1 MHLSL
6 SPLMKYVKRKAY
18 ADFKKGMK
26 DWYLTGMK
34 HTKAVKELVKNTD
47 KMGKSLD
54 EDIGNVCFSNRYI
67 LHHSMHK
74 SITPFYNYP
83 TILVRNYGKA
93 NRKPQWSG
101 FIDGC

>member
-1 MHLSL
+1 MLDQTLTDENKRFYEGIKVVLSNSMHLSL

-34 HTKAVKELVKNTD
+34 HTKAVKELVKNAD

-54 EDIGNVCFSNRYI
+54 EDIGNVCFLN
-67 LHHSMHK
+67 
-74 SITPFYNYP
+74 
-83 TILVRNYGKA
+83 
-93 NRKPQWSG
+93 
-101 FIDGC
+101 